1 MGCRKRGRSSPITT
15 DTDDRALSAT
25 AGESAAPREPLT
37 VRVESLAETEGLA
50 RCLAPH
56 AAPGNVIGLCGA
68 LGSGKTAFARAF
80 IRARLGRPAEE
91 VPSPTFT
98 LVQLYEHAAG
108 AIWHFDLYRLDGPED
123 AYELGI
129 EDAFSHA
136 ISLIEWP
143 EKLGELLPGDRL
155 EVWLAPGEDEEA
167 RIVTITP
174 HGSRSGTLA
183 RALARDLEADG

>member
-1 MGCRKRGRSSPITT
+1 M
-15 DTDDRALSAT
+15 
-25 AGESAAPREPLT
+25 
-37 VRVESLAETEGLA
+37 RVETLAETEGLA
-50 RCLAPH
+50 QRLAPH
-56 AAPGNVIGLCGA
+56 AVSGDVIGLRGA

-98 LVQLYEHAAG
+98 LVQLYEHVAG

-129 EDAFSHA
+129 EDAFSNA

-143 EKLGELLPGDRL
+143 EKLGAMMPADWL
-155 EVWLAPGEDEEA
+155 EVHLAPGENDEA
-167 RIVTITP
+167 RLITITP
-174 HGSRSGTLA
+174 HGPRAQTLA
-183 RALARDLEADG
+183 GVLARDLEAEG

>member
-1 MGCRKRGRSSPITT
+1 M
-15 DTDDRALSAT
+15 
-25 AGESAAPREPLT
+25 PLT
-37 VRVESLAETEGLA
+37 VRAEALAETERLA
-50 RCLAPH
+50 QRLAPH
-56 AAPGNVIGLCGA
+56 AASGDIIGLCGP

-129 EDAFSHA
+129 EDAFSGA

-143 EKLGELLPGDRL
+143 EKLGAMMPAD
-155 EVWLAPGEDEEA
+155 WLQVQLVPGEDEEA
-167 RIVTITP
+167 RCITIAP
-174 HGSRSGTLA
+174 HGWRAEALA
-183 RALARDLEADG
+183 AALARDLESGA

>member
-1 MGCRKRGRSSPITT
+1 M
-15 DTDDRALSAT
+15 
-25 AGESAAPREPLT
+25 
-37 VRVESLAETEGLA
+37 RVETLAETEGLA
-50 RCLAPH
+50 QHLAPH
-56 AAPGNVIGLCGA
+56 VAPGDVVGLCGA

-129 EDAFSHA
+129 EDAFSNA

-143 EKLGELLPGDRL
+143 EKLGAMMPADWLELH
-155 EVWLAPGEDEEA
+155 LAPGKHDEA
-167 RIVTITP
+167 RLITITP
-174 HGSRSGTLA
+174 HGLRAQTLA
-183 RALARDLEADG
+183 DALGRDLEAEG

>member
-1 MGCRKRGRSSPITT
+1 M
-15 DTDDRALSAT
+15 
-25 AGESAAPREPLT
+25 
-37 VRVESLAETEGLA
+37 RVETLAETEGLA
-50 RCLAPH
+50 QCLAPH
-56 AAPGNVIGLCGA
+56 VAPGDVIGLCGA

-129 EDAFSHA
+129 EDAFAGA

-143 EKLGELLPGDRL
+143 EKLDDLMPGDWL
-155 EVWLAPGEDEEA
+155 EVHLAPGEDDEA
-167 RIVTITP
+167 RLIAITP
-174 HGSRSGTLA
+174 HGPRAQILA
-183 RALARDLEADG
+183 GALARHLGADG

>member
-1 MGCRKRGRSSPITT
+1 M
-15 DTDDRALSAT
+15 
-25 AGESAAPREPLT
+25 
-37 VRVESLAETEGLA
+37 RVDALAETERLA
-50 RCLAPH
+50 RHLAPH
-56 AAPGNVIGLCGA
+56 AAPGDVIGLCGP

-108 AIWHFDLYRLDGPED
+108 AIWHFDLYRLSAAED

-129 EDAFSHA
+129 EDAFAGA

-143 EKLGELLPGDRL
+143 EKLGAMMPSDWL
-155 EVWLAPGEDEEA
+155 EVRLTPGEDEEA
-167 RIVTITP
+167 RLITITS
-174 HGSRSGTLA
+174 HGPRSGA
-183 RALARDLEADG
+183 MAAALARDLEREA

>member
-1 MGCRKRGRSSPITT
+1 M
-15 DTDDRALSAT
+15 
-25 AGESAAPREPLT
+25 
-37 VRVESLAETEGLA
+37 RVDALAETERLA
-50 RCLAPH
+50 QRLAPH
-56 AAPGNVIGLCGA
+56 VAPGDVIGLCGT

-80 IRARLGRPAEE
+80 IRARLGRSAEE

-129 EDAFSHA
+129 EDAFAGA

-143 EKLGELLPGDRL
+143 EKLGATMPADWL
-155 EVWLAPGEDEEA
+155 EVRLAPA
-167 RIVTITP
+167 RTKRRVS
-174 HGSRSGTLA
+174 SRSPLKA
-183 RALARDLEADG
+183 RVAGR

>member
-1 MGCRKRGRSSPITT
+1 M
-15 DTDDRALSAT
+15 
-25 AGESAAPREPLT
+25 
-37 VRVESLAETEGLA
+37 RVDALAETERLA
-50 RCLAPH
+50 QRLAPH
-56 AAPGNVIGLCGA
+56 AAPGDVIGLCGP

-80 IRARLGRPAEE
+80 IRARLCRPAEE

-129 EDAFSHA
+129 EDAFAGA

-143 EKLGELLPGDRL
+143 EKLGDLMPAD
-155 EVWLAPGEDEEA
+155 WLQVQLVPGEDEEA

-174 HGSRSGTLA
+174 HGPRAQTLA
-183 RALARDLEADG
+183 GTLARDLEADG